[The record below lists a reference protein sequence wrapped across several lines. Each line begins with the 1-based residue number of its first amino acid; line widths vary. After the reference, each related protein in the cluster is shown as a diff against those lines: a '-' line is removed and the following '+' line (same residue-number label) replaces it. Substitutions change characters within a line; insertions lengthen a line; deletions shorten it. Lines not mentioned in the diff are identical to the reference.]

1 MDDAN
6 GLEIEHLTKPF
17 RNVLGLDD
25 ISLDVRPGEIHAIL
39 GENGAGKTTL
49 MKLLGG
55 LYPPNSYDGVI
66 RIAGE
71 PVALRNPRDVLQ
83 LGIAILPCRPAIFSG
98 LSVAENI
105 VLGRWQVKRTFMV
118 SSENAR
124 REASETLHRI
134 GVTLDLEAQA
144 GKLPAGQ
151 KRMVVMAR
159 ALSSQPRLLV
169 LDEPSVYAGGPAE
182 ISSTMR
188 LLRQLAGQGMASLYL
203 TRAPLEAAQI
213 ADRITVLRDGQ
224 TIQTVDRENSD
235 PSALA
240 LAMMSQ
246 HPERTPGADDMQEE
260 GGILGSLRNL
270 FSFGSR
276 D

>member
-1 MDDAN
+1 MDDGN
-6 GLEIEHLTKPF
+6 ILEIEHLTKPF

-25 ISLDVRPGEIHAIL
+25 ISLDVRPGEIHAVL

-55 LYPPNSYDGVI
+55 LYSPNSYEGVI

-71 PVALRNPRDVLQ
+71 PVVLRNPRDVLQ

-118 SSENAR
+118 SSDNAR
-124 REASETLHRI
+124 REASETLHRL
-134 GVTLDLEAQA
+134 GVTLDLDAQA

-169 LDEPSVYAGGPAE
+169 LDEPSV
-182 ISSTMR
+182 
-188 LLRQLAGQGMASLYL
+188 
-203 TRAPLEAAQI
+203 
-213 ADRITVLRDGQ
+213 
-224 TIQTVDRENSD
+224 
-235 PSALA
+235 
-240 LAMMSQ
+240 
-246 HPERTPGADDMQEE
+246 
-260 GGILGSLRNL
+260 
-270 FSFGSR
+270 
-276 D
+276 